1 MKLINLLRFTP
12 LDANQ
17 KAEGLSIQDVEDV
30 VWVNPKYIVEIGK
43 VSKRGFHLETRAM
56 TFVELT
62 NSRLIYTRESVNSV
76 LGRVFND
83 VNLSDWDGIDE
94 EWNER
99 TEAK

>member
-17 KAEGLSIQDVEDV
+17 KAEGLSMQDVEDV
-30 VWVNPKYIVEIGK
+30 VWVNPKYIIEIGK
-43 VSKRGFHLETRAM
+43 VSKRGSTWRRELM

-62 NSRLIYTRESVNSV
+62 NGKLIYTRESVNSV

-94 EWNER
+94 VG
-99 TEAK
+99 